1 MKKVSIYTILFFL
14 LSLHV
19 QSQKNISYNETKE
32 TSEKIEKTAVI
43 YGTASYYSNKFHG
56 RRTASG
62 ETFSQQKLTAACNVL
77 PLGTWIRVTNLRNN
91 RTVLVKVN
99 DRLHHRM
106 KRAID
111 LSRQAANQLG
121 FIRSGLAKVRVE
133 VLGKKKPA
141 PQGEY

>member
-1 MKKVSIYTILFFL
+1 MKKVFIYMSLFFL
-14 LSLHV
+14 VGSQV
-19 QSQKNISYNETKE
+19 QSQNSLVTASVEDEMTKE
-32 TSEKIEKTAVI
+32 VKTATI

-62 ETFSQQKLTAACNVL
+62 EIFSQQKLTAACNVL
-77 PLGTWIRVTNLRNN
+77 PLGTWIRVTNLTNN

-111 LSRQAANQLG
+111 LSREAAKQLG

-133 VLGKKKPA
+133 VLGKKRPA